1 MQAAPKSPPALP
13 LALAAA
19 AGLLAFSAFPPL
31 DIGALAWLAI
41 ALLFYA
47 IGLCTS
53 PRRAAATAATFA
65 ATFYGPLLFYL
76 TRFGIIPW
84 LLVVLLESIFLAAF
98 GALAVNLFKC
108 VLASAAL
115 LLTLALS
122 SRLHWLYDAP
132 RAELG
137 WLILSSLTGIVIG
150 DSALFAA
157 VKRLG
162 GHSTL
167 LLQTFAPVF
176 AVSLA
181 VLLGERLHPAQWA
194 GAAVIL
200 SGVLLVVVSRRNGDA
215 GGALSLAGVAF
226 ALLAALGQGVGLV
239 LAKMGMVTV
248 PAVPATLIRLG
259 SAAAGMFVLLSVSGG
274 LPGFG
279 KLLGSVPTLK
289 RVIPASLIGT
299 YVAMMLMML
308 GASLTPASLAAV
320 LLSMPPV
327 FSLVVEAVVDRRR
340 PGLGAL
346 AGTAL
351 SMIGVAVL
359 STAG

>member
-1 MQAAPKSPPALP
+1 MN
-13 LALAAA
+13 
-19 AGLLAFSAFPPL
+19 
-31 DIGALAWLAI
+31 
-41 ALLFYA
+41 
-47 IGLCTS
+47 
-53 PRRAAATAATFA
+53 
-65 ATFYGPLLFYL
+65 YL
-76 TRFGIIPW
+76 GEISC
-84 LLVVLLESIFLAAF
+84 LSAAF
-98 GALAVNLFKC
+98 CWAVAVTIFRGPIGRHGALAVNLFKC

-162 GHSTL
+162 GHSPL